1 MKTKFHEHLK
11 AIKFT
16 VSKKLFLAFLA
27 MLSLTTTVIASDGSK
42 NVNYWVLN
50 KFNATYQEAKDVNWI
65 VTDKFAKASF
75 LMEGEKMEVYYSPE
89 GEFIAESKAI
99 PTGELPRA
107 ARKALDKKYKNFTIK
122 EVIEYSTTDRVE
134 YYVSLENDKS
144 TKILKIS
151 NSGSIEVYKSFD
163 K

>member
-1 MKTKFHEHLK
+1 M
-11 AIKFT
+11 
-16 VSKKLFLAFLA
+16 KKLFFAVIAALT
-27 MLSLTTTVIASDGSK
+27 LTTTVIAADGGK

-50 KFNATYQEAKDVNWI
+50 KFKATYAEATDVNWV
-65 VTDKFAKASF
+65 VTSQFAKASF
-75 LMEGEKMEVYYSPE
+75 LMDGERMEVYYSPE

-99 PTGELPRA
+99 PAGDLPKA
-107 ARKALDKKYKNFTIK
+107 AKKALDKKYKDFTIK
-122 EVIEYSTTDRVE
+122 EIIEYTTTERVE

-151 NSGSIEVYKSFD
+151 ANGNIEVYKSFD

>member
-1 MKTKFHEHLK
+1 MKQLIF
-11 AIKFT
+11 AVIAA
-16 VSKKLFLAFLA
+16 LA
-27 MLSLTTTVIASDGSK
+27 LSTTAIASDGSK

-50 KFNATYQEAKDVNWI
+50 KFNATYQEAKEVNWV

-75 LMEGEKMEVYYSPE
+75 LLDGEKMEAYYSPE

-99 PTGELPRA
+99 PTAGLPRA
-107 ARKALDKKYKNFTIK
+107 AKKALDKKYKDFTIK
-122 EVIEYSTTDRVE
+122 EVIEYSTADKVE

-144 TKILKIS
+144 SKILKIS
-151 NSGSIEVYKSFD
+151 SGGNIEVFRSFD